1 MPTIKRSGPP
11 VPIGQNVVRVGS
23 THRQQHRALY
33 PDKRVWHTDSKGKKD
48 VRLVLQDDR
57 NLVLYAAERPT
68 WSSKTNTAEPP
79 PPAPEH
85 IAPEPAPQVE
95 AAAVEEPAPA
105 REPAPQPPPAPEPA
119 VRTYPVWCP
128 VTPDGLFRSDSGD
141 RSKYQQI
148 ADASGIENPTS
159 SIPVSS

>member
-1 MPTIKRSGPP
+1 MPAIKRSGPP

-57 NLVLYAAERPT
+57 NLVLYAHAAERPG
-68 WSSKTNTAEPP
+68 WSSKTNAAEPP

-85 IAPEPAPQVE
+85 IAPK
-95 AAAVEEPAPA
+95 PA
-105 REPAPQPPPAPEPA
+105 RASGRSCGRRGACTGP
-119 VRTYPVWCP
+119 RTCAATSTRTRASGANLPRV
-128 VTPDGLFRSDSGD
+128 VSGD
-141 RSKYQQI
+141 
-148 ADASGIENPTS
+148 T
-159 SIPVSS
+159 

>member
-1 MPTIKRSGPP
+1 MLR
-11 VPIGQNVVRVGS
+11 
-23 THRQQHRALY
+23 
-33 PDKRVWHTDSKGKKD
+33 
-48 VRLVLQDDR
+48 DDR
-57 NLVLYAAERPT
+57 NLVLYAVERPT

-119 VRTYPVWCP
+119 VRTYTVWCP

-148 ADASGIENPTS
+148 ADASGIGDPHLIYPGQVLT
-159 SIPVSS
+159 IP